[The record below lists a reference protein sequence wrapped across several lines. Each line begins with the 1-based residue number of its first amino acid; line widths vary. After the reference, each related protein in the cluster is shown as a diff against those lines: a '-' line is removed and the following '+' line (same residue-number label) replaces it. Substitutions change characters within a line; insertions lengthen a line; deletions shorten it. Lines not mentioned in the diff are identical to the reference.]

1 MILCIPAIDAP
12 MGPTLGPAVW
22 AWIRKHLCYG
32 PGDLLGQPI
41 RDDDEWLAIL
51 CRLYEVWP
59 RGHQYEGRRRFA
71 RGCVSRRKGRAKTE
85 LAAWITAAELHQRAP
100 VRCVGWDERRCP
112 IHGKAKSTER
122 TCQCQPKGGPV
133 TDPYIPLVA
142 YTEEQGETTIYGAL
156 KAILERSAV
165 VKDFDIGLA
174 RVMRKDGTGRAEAL
188 AAEPNARDGA
198 RTTFQVFEEAL
209 ALDTPIPTPTGWTTM
224 GALQPGDEVL
234 GAAGGAVRVLGC
246 SPIHE
251 SRQCYRVSFRDGTS
265 LVCDAGHLWTVRDR
279 AHRGLGR
286 NRWQPVRT
294 QDLLDVGLRY
304 ENSGD
309 PMWRWSVPVQGQA
322 SGASAALPVEPY
334 ALGVW
339 LGDGERTS
347 GCISTHVTDIPHW
360 REQMPAFR
368 VLADRGDT
376 VRFIPSGL
384 RSALRVAGIL
394 GAKRIP
400 DAYMRASAEQRL
412 ALLQGLF
419 DTDGHV
425 SPNGH
430 ATFSQT
436 DTALTRQAA
445 ELLRLAGYRP
455 KSTFI
460 ADRRSRA
467 GGYWKVTAHARPD
480 VPLFRMPRKA
490 QRVGLTAPRR
500 CAEELAIVAV
510 EPVASVPVRC
520 IAVDAPDALYQA
532 GEGMIVTHNTHR
544 WYTPRLKAAYQTM
557 SLNIPKRR
565 TADAWSLEVT
575 TSYKPGQ
582 GSIAERTME
591 HARNVAE
598 GRVQD
603 TRLFFSHRQARE
615 DADLST
621 PEGLRA
627 AVLEATGEVAAGW
640 SNVEGI
646 CSQFSD
652 PNLEPVE
659 LRRLWL
665 NQVVKGAERAFDP
678 AKWAANAV
686 SRTPTPGAFITLG
699 FDGSISRDST
709 GIVATE
715 VESGWQWVLAKWER
729 PLDLPREQPWEVPS
743 DEVNAEMADAFARFD
758 VWRLYADKPH
768 WETYVDAWSGEFGE
782 ERVINWPTNQHRKM
796 AASVRSFSTA
806 VNDGTL
812 SHSGDAA
819 YARHVGNAHRKDVGA
834 TDDGEPLFVIV
845 KEGPMSPLKI
855 DLAVAGV
862 LSWQARQDAIAAGA
876 KPRQAELMRV
886 DVVG

>member
-22 AWIRKHLCYG
+22 AWIRKNLCYG
-32 PGDLLGQPI
+32 PGDLLGQLI

-59 RGHQYEGRRRFA
+59 RGHQYDGRRRFA

-85 LAAWITAAELHQRAP
+85 LAAWVTAAEMHQRAP
-100 VRCVGWDERRCP
+100 VRCIGWDERGCT
-112 IHGKAKSTER
+112 IHGKAKGAER

-198 RTTFQVFEEAL
+198 RTTFQVFEE
-209 ALDTPIPTPTGWTTM
+209 
-224 GALQPGDEVL
+224 
-234 GAAGGAVRVLGC
+234 
-246 SPIHE
+246 
-251 SRQCYRVSFRDGTS
+251 
-265 LVCDAGHLWTVRDR
+265 
-279 AHRGLGR
+279 
-286 NRWQPVRT
+286 
-294 QDLLDVGLRY
+294 
-304 ENSGD
+304 
-309 PMWRWSVPVQGQA
+309 
-322 SGASAALPVEPY
+322 
-334 ALGVW
+334 
-339 LGDGERTS
+339 
-347 GCISTHVTDIPHW
+347 
-360 REQMPAFR
+360 
-368 VLADRGDT
+368 
-376 VRFIPSGL
+376 
-384 RSALRVAGIL
+384 
-394 GAKRIP
+394 
-400 DAYMRASAEQRL
+400 
-412 ALLQGLF
+412 
-419 DTDGHV
+419 
-425 SPNGH
+425 
-430 ATFSQT
+430 
-436 DTALTRQAA
+436 
-445 ELLRLAGYRP
+445 
-455 KSTFI
+455 
-460 ADRRSRA
+460 
-467 GGYWKVTAHARPD
+467 
-480 VPLFRMPRKA
+480 
-490 QRVGLTAPRR
+490 
-500 CAEELAIVAV
+500 
-510 EPVASVPVRC
+510 
-520 IAVDAPDALYQA
+520 
-532 GEGMIVTHNTHR
+532 THR

-603 TRLFFSHRQARE
+603 MRLFFSHRQARE

-621 PEGLRA
+621 PEGLRE

-743 DEVNAEMADAFARFD
+743 DEVNAAMADAFARFD

-862 LSWQARQDAIAAGA
+862 LSWQARQDAVAAGA
-876 KPRQAELMRV
+876 KPRGPRSFAVEWLE
-886 DVVG
+886 